1 MSPEV
6 LRCKMD
12 SSDMGLFEKELK
24 KTDSYSMS
32 LVVWEILTRTVLYE
46 GMGAKLFLFLIALIK
61 VCYTEEPDPYQ
72 LPYEKYVSDPSVEE
86 MVDIVCRQELRPL
99 IPIRYYDI
107 PVSSYF
113 VYFDKSSLSIPYPY
127 STLH

>member
-32 LVVWEILTRTVLYE
+32 LVVWEILTRTVLNE
-46 GMGAKLFLFLIALIK
+46 GIGAKLFLLLIALIK

-72 LPYEKYVSDPSVEE
+72 LPYEEYVSDPRVEE

-99 IPIRYYDI
+99 IPIRYYNI
-107 PVSSYF
+107 PVST
-113 VYFDKSSLSIPYPY
+113 SL
-127 STLH
+127 TLISRH